1 MDPRG
6 RRILVFGDSLTH
18 RGARTAPDGVPALP
32 LANRTGTPGDLLASY
47 LLTAG
52 AAAVRVNGRVS
63 RSAINL
69 WKGNN
74 GENGAAVVAAEA
86 GARPDLVIIMLGTN
100 DLGMGAAADA
110 AAFQRLRDAF
120 AGYGAEVVAIGPP
133 AFARADLNAKAVTVY
148 QTLARVFGANDVID
162 ARPLSADVVTT
173 AQGRAGDGIHFAG
186 SGASKVAARLAQAVL
201 ARPGRVAAGG
211 AADAGIPSAGGGT
224 AVVTSTPSPWWAV
237 VGATLAVAAVGGAV
251 LVKRRR
257 AVRLAGAPRV
267 VPAVEARDYV
277 RAIRR
282 GDARSKRGG
291 RDFTESVD
299 PGPLLELDVPLAE
312 IGLATRA
319 WLTESTDPTRVAA
332 YTKAEISTPV
342 YLVRARRGLT
352 VSDGVHRVLAALAR
366 GDTTIR
372 ALVPYDYAAARG
384 WTSTPSTLGAVTVD
398 VDDVPA
404 RYRGEVAA
412 AATRAGS
419 AGADGPLEFIGM
431 GMEGVVFCDGA
442 DRAYKVGRRLVTGA
456 PPQLAT
462 EAAFLK
468 KAGQIPAIKQ
478 HVAKFYRYDAAS
490 DVIVRECVRPKGTRR
505 GGRNLPSDDDA
516 WDMGDR
522 IGKVMRPYG
531 FTAPERKPD
540 SFVHVSG
547 RGLVLVDAGFALKR
561 GHELVKEAL
570 DVANERRPVT
580 KRRAQDLVWAL
591 AAERGDSIPAKV
603 ADPLITRLRA
613 QTPGLDGVTKVTSQ
627 PWLDVDD
634 DMEVAEWRVTDEA
647 DIDGVELR
655 NNMDP
660 TKTVLAHRSTK
671 QRGWQ
676 ATWFDDR
683 GPAGDVIRP
692 TLVAA
697 LEDQAPASAYDVVAV
712 HLRSQRGLRGGGG
725 AVVRQPLVERPAV
738 RRALVQLERLGW
750 ELQVADL
757 DLVTKRARLVAK
769 RFDGRLVTLD
779 VQNGQTTVVR
789 ETEEH
794 GTKLVGRRGDRMPVP
809 TVTMR
814 LLGRDRIPGGPQAG
828 LRFLADYL
836 DDNRLYAAPQ
846 LGPKAA
852 RTAISAILGEAHRD
866 AAIIEDQ
873 QRQVRDQRLLT
884 ES

>member
-74 GENGAAVVAAEA
+74 GEDGAAVVAAEV
-86 GARPDLVIIMLGTN
+86 GGRPDLVIIMLGTN
-100 DLGMGAAADA
+100 DLGMGATADA
-110 AAFQRLRDAF
+110 AAFRRLRDAF
-120 AGYGAEVVAIGPP
+120 AGYGAEVWAIGPP

-148 QTLARVFGANDVID
+148 QTLAQVFGSRVID
-162 ARPLSADVVTT
+162 ARPLSADVLTP
-173 AQGRAGDGIHFAG
+173 AQGRAGDGIHFAAG
-186 SGASKVAARLAQAVL
+186 GASKVAARLAQAVL
-201 ARPGRVAAGG
+201 AQPSRSAASGTFDANAQLPAATG
-211 AADAGIPSAGGGT
+211 AGT
-224 AVVTSTPSPWWAV
+224 AASPSPWWAV
-237 VGATLAVAAVGGAV
+237 LGAAAAVAAVGGAV
-251 LVKRRR
+251 LVRRR
-257 AVRLAGAPRV
+257 
-267 VPAVEARDYV
+267 
-277 RAIRR
+277 RR
-282 GDARSKRGG
+282 S
-291 RDFTESVD
+291 
-299 PGPLLELDVPLAE
+299 
-312 IGLATRA
+312 
-319 WLTESTDPTRVAA
+319 
-332 YTKAEISTPV
+332 
-342 YLVRARRGLT
+342 
-352 VSDGVHRVLAALAR
+352 
-366 GDTTIR
+366 
-372 ALVPYDYAAARG
+372 
-384 WTSTPSTLGAVTVD
+384 LGAVTVD
-398 VDDVPA
+398 TDGVPA
-404 RYRGEVAA
+404 KYRDEVAA
-412 AATRAGS
+412 AAARAGA
-419 AGADGPLEFIGM
+419 AGADGPLEYVGM
-431 GMEGVVFCDGA
+431 GGEGVVFCDGA
-442 DRAYKVGRRLVTGA
+442 GRAYKVGRWRGPDAST
-456 PPQLAT
+456 LAD

-468 KAGQIPAIKQ
+468 KAGQIPTIKQ
-478 HVAKFYRYDAAS
+478 HVAKFYAYDAAN
-490 DVIVRECVRPKGTRR
+490 DVLVRECVRPKGERGKYARR
-505 GGRNLPSDDDA
+505 NMPSDTDA
-516 WDMGDR
+516 WDMADR

-561 GHELVKEAL
+561 GHELVKDAL
-570 DVANERRPVT
+570 DVVNARRPAT

-591 AAERGDSIPAKV
+591 AAERGDSVPAKV
-603 ADPLITRLRA
+603 ADPLIARLRA

-660 TKTVLAHRSTK
+660 TKVVLAHRSTK

-676 ATWFDDR
+676 ATWFDAL

-692 TLVAA
+692 TLLEA
-697 LEDQAPASAYDVVAV
+697 LDDQAPAPAYDVVAV
-712 HLRSQRGLRGGGG
+712 HLRSRRGLRGDGA
-725 AVVRQPLVERPAV
+725 AVVRQPLVARPAV
-738 RRALVQLERLGW
+738 RHALAQLERLGW

-757 DLVTKRARLVAK
+757 DLVAKRARVVAK

-779 VQNGQTTVVR
+779 VQHGQTTVVR

-794 GTKLVGRRGDRMPVP
+794 GTKVVGRRGDRMPVP
-809 TVTMR
+809 AVTVR
-814 LLGRDRIPGGPQAG
+814 LLGRDRIPGGPQNG

-836 DDNRLYAAPQ
+836 DENRLYPAPQ

-852 RTAISAILGEAHRD
+852 RTAIGAILEEAHRD
-866 AAIIEDQ
+866 AALIEDQ
-873 QRQVRDQRLLT
+873 QRQARDQRLLT
-884 ES
+884 EG

>member
-47 LLTAG
+47 LLAAG
-52 AAAVRVNGRVS
+52 AAAVRINGRVS
-63 RSAINL
+63 RSAVNL

-86 GARPDLVIIMLGTN
+86 SARPDLVIIMLGTN
-100 DLGMGAAADA
+100 DLGMGATADA

-120 AGYGAEVVAIGPP
+120 ASYGAEVAAIGPP

-148 QTLARVFGANDVID
+148 QTLARVFGTNNVID

-201 ARPGRVAAGG
+201 TRPGRVAASGSG
-211 AADAGIPSAGGGT
+211 DAGVGPPVVVDAGT
-224 AVVTSTPSPWWAV
+224 LTPPSPWWSLLGAAAAV
-237 VGATLAVAAVGGAV
+237 VAIGGAV

-257 AVRLAGAPRV
+257 
-267 VPAVEARDYV
+267 
-277 RAIRR
+277 R
-282 GDARSKRGG
+282 G
-291 RDFTESVD
+291 
-299 PGPLLELDVPLAE
+299 
-312 IGLATRA
+312 
-319 WLTESTDPTRVAA
+319 
-332 YTKAEISTPV
+332 
-342 YLVRARRGLT
+342 
-352 VSDGVHRVLAALAR
+352 
-366 GDTTIR
+366 
-372 ALVPYDYAAARG
+372 
-384 WTSTPSTLGAVTVD
+384 LGAVTVD
-398 VDDVPA
+398 ADEVPA
-404 RYRGEVAA
+404 KYRDEVIAA
-412 AATRAGS
+412 AARAER
-419 AGADGPLEFIGM
+419 AGADGPLEFVGI
-431 GMEGVVFCDGA
+431 GMEGVVFCDDAG
-442 DRAYKVGRRLVTGA
+442 RAYKVGRRLVTGA

-505 GGRNLPSDDDA
+505 GGRNMPSDDAA

-522 IGKVMRPYG
+522 IDKVMRPYG
-531 FTAPERKPD
+531 FTGPERKRD
-540 SFVHVSG
+540 SFVYVSG

-570 DVANERRPVT
+570 DVANARRVVPRA
-580 KRRAQDLVWAL
+580 KAQDLVWAL
-591 AAERGDSIPAKV
+591 EAERDGSVPAKV
-603 ADPLITRLRA
+603 ADPLIARLRA
-613 QTPGLDGVTKVTSQ
+613 QTPGLDGTPSTLDERWVRGGCLTFARALKRRLGRSAKLVDIVEPETSGLWAYPGLPHHVMVAYRGQLWDATGAHTPDSVVAAWTQRRGTAVKVEPHHPQRARELLRDRPMWQRAANAAVDQLVAQHSLDGVTKVISQ

-683 GPAGDVIRP
+683 GPASDVIRP

-712 HLRSQRGLRGGGG
+712 HLRSQRGLRGDGN
-725 AVVRQPLVERPAV
+725 AVVRQPLAERPAV
-738 RRALVQLERLGW
+738 RHALVQLEQLGW

-779 VQNGQTTVVR
+779 VQNGQTIVVR

-814 LLGRDRIPGGPQAG
+814 LLGRDRVPGGPQAG

>member
-18 RGARTAPDGVPALP
+18 RGARAAPDGVPALP

-148 QTLARVFGANDVID
+148 QTLARVFGANNVID

-201 ARPGRVAAGG
+201 
-211 AADAGIPSAGGGT
+211 DIPSAGGGT
-224 AVVTSTPSPWWAV
+224 AVVASTPSPWWAA
-237 VGATLAVAAVGGAV
+237 VGAALAAATIGGAV

-257 AVRLAGAPRV
+257 
-267 VPAVEARDYV
+267 
-277 RAIRR
+277 
-282 GDARSKRGG
+282 RS
-291 RDFTESVD
+291 
-299 PGPLLELDVPLAE
+299 
-312 IGLATRA
+312 
-319 WLTESTDPTRVAA
+319 
-332 YTKAEISTPV
+332 
-342 YLVRARRGLT
+342 
-352 VSDGVHRVLAALAR
+352 
-366 GDTTIR
+366 
-372 ALVPYDYAAARG
+372 
-384 WTSTPSTLGAVTVD
+384 LGAATVD
-398 VDDVPA
+398 VDEVPA
-404 RYRGEVAA
+404 KYRDEVVAA
-412 AATRAGS
+412 AARAER
-419 AGADGPLEFIGM
+419 AGADGPLEYVGM
-431 GMEGVVFCDGA
+431 GGEGVVFCDSAG
-442 DRAYKVGRRLVTGA
+442 RAYKVGRWRGPDAST
-456 PPQLAT
+456 LAD

-468 KAGQIPAIKQ
+468 KAGQIPTIKQ
-478 HVAKFYRYDAAS
+478 HVAKFYAYDATN
-490 DVIVRECVRPKGTRR
+490 DVIVRECVRPKGERGKYARR
-505 GGRNLPSDDDA
+505 NMPSDSDA
-516 WDMGDR
+516 WDMADR

-603 ADPLITRLRA
+603 ADPLIARLRA
-613 QTPGLDGVTKVTSQ
+613 QTPGLDGVTKVISQ

-676 ATWFDDR
+676 ATWFDAL
-683 GPAGDVIRP
+683 GPASDVIRP

-712 HLRSQRGLRGGGG
+712 HLRSQR
-725 AVVRQPLVERPAV
+725 
-738 RRALVQLERLGW
+738 
-750 ELQVADL
+750 
-757 DLVTKRARLVAK
+757 
-769 RFDGRLVTLD
+769 
-779 VQNGQTTVVR
+779 
-789 ETEEH
+789 
-794 GTKLVGRRGDRMPVP
+794 
-809 TVTMR
+809 
-814 LLGRDRIPGGPQAG
+814 
-828 LRFLADYL
+828 
-836 DDNRLYAAPQ
+836 
-846 LGPKAA
+846 
-852 RTAISAILGEAHRD
+852 
-866 AAIIEDQ
+866 
-873 QRQVRDQRLLT
+873 
-884 ES
+884 

>member
-18 RGARTAPDGVPALP
+18 RGATTAPDGVPALP

-100 DLGMGAAADA
+100 DLGMGATADA
-110 AAFQRLRDAF
+110 AAFRRLRDAF
-120 AGYGAEVVAIGPP
+120 AGYGAEVWAIGPP
-133 AFARADLNAKAVTVY
+133 AFARADLSAKAVTVY
-148 QTLARVFGANDVID
+148 QTLAQVFGANRVID
-162 ARPLSADVVTT
+162 ARPLSADVLTT

-201 ARPGRVAAGG
+201 AQPSRPAAGG
-211 AADAGIPSAGGGT
+211 TVDAGTGPAVTVDAG
-224 AVVTSTPSPWWAV
+224 ALTSPSPWWAV
-237 VGATLAVAAVGGAV
+237 LGAAAAVAAIGGAV

-257 AVRLAGAPRV
+257 
-267 VPAVEARDYV
+267 
-277 RAIRR
+277 
-282 GDARSKRGG
+282 RS
-291 RDFTESVD
+291 
-299 PGPLLELDVPLAE
+299 
-312 IGLATRA
+312 
-319 WLTESTDPTRVAA
+319 
-332 YTKAEISTPV
+332 
-342 YLVRARRGLT
+342 
-352 VSDGVHRVLAALAR
+352 
-366 GDTTIR
+366 
-372 ALVPYDYAAARG
+372 
-384 WTSTPSTLGAVTVD
+384 LGAVTVD
-398 VDDVPA
+398 TDEVPA
-404 RYRGEVAA
+404 KYRDEVAT
-412 AATRAGS
+412 AATRAGA
-419 AGADGPLEFIGM
+419 AGADGPLEYIGM
-431 GMEGVVFCDGA
+431 GGEGVVFCDDAG
-442 DRAYKVGRRLVTGA
+442 RAYKVGRWRGA
-456 PPQLAT
+456 DASTLAT

-468 KAGQIPAIKQ
+468 KAGQIPTIKQ

-505 GGRNLPSDDDA
+505 GGRNMPSDDAA

-522 IGKVMRPYG
+522 IDKVMRPYG
-531 FTAPERKPD
+531 FTGPERKRD
-540 SFVHVSG
+540 SFVYVSG

-570 DVANERRPVT
+570 DVANARRVVPRA
-580 KRRAQDLVWAL
+580 KAQDLVWAL
-591 AAERGDSIPAKV
+591 EAERGGSVPAKV
-603 ADPLITRLRA
+603 ADPLIARLRA
-613 QTPGLDGVTKVTSQ
+613 QTPGLDGVTKVISQ

-676 ATWFDDR
+676 ATWFDAL
-683 GPAGDVIRP
+683 GPASDVIRP
-692 TLVAA
+692 TLVEA
-697 LEDQAPASAYDVVAV
+697 LDDQAPATAYDVVAV
-712 HLRSQRGLRGGGG
+712 HLRSQRGLRGDGN
-725 AVVRQPLVERPAV
+725 AVVRQPLAERPAV
-738 RRALVQLERLGW
+738 RRALAQLERLGW

-866 AAIIEDQ
+866 AAVIEDQ
-873 QRQVRDQRLLT
+873 QRQARDQRLLT